1 MKSDS
6 KILFYSL
13 PFGFLFRTLL
23 FVAFD
28 ITSVSIFSFFV
39 VFGFNI
45 STVSCGR
52 NKSETYTK
60 AAPIRNPI
68 SDGTTAYAPY
78 SSLASIAGANKDLFQ
93 FI

>member
-1 MKSDS
+1 M
-6 KILFYSL
+6 
-13 PFGFLFRTLL
+13 GFLFRTFL
-23 FVAFD
+23 FSIFD
-28 ITSVSIFSFFV
+28 ITSGSIFSFLV

-45 STVSCGR
+45 STVSCGK
-52 NKSETYTK
+52 NKSDKYTK

-78 SSLASIAGANKDLFQ
+78 SSLASIAGANKDFFK

>member
-1 MKSDS
+1 M
-6 KILFYSL
+6 
-13 PFGFLFRTLL
+13 T
-23 FVAFD
+23 FD
-28 ITSVSIFSFFV
+28 NTSVSIFSFFV

-45 STVSCGR
+45 STVSWGR

-78 SSLASIAGANKDLFQ
+78 SSLASIAGANKDLFK

>member
-1 MKSDS
+1 MNFKIMQSDF
-6 KILFYSL
+6 KILFYKL

-68 SDGTTAYAPY
+68 SDGTTA
-78 SSLASIAGANKDLFQ
+78 
-93 FI
+93 